1 MRHFLCSCWTHC
13 DQSHRPSVTAGS
25 LQRRKLAH
33 AWCRDARAD
42 ASTDTLWQWFRCSML
57 PAPAYKLP
65 PGHEGGGSSES
76 PCTFPCTPDMGHRL
90 IAWPRAQG
98 CSPVL
103 QSLGPRDAA
112 ASASARPLLP
122 APVASNPIR
131 EPNQPCVTS
140 GDLLLAKAVLLADS
154 GCAPPLLPEL
164 SVLLAAA
171 KAHAMPAA
179 QQGRCGL
186 AGPVTAASILLSGV
200 TNGGL
205 REDAR
210 EQGRVLG
217 GGVVSNLSAGWD
229 QQSVTREK
237 EMGLRSLHVNANRR
251 LHDCQLDPQIVRSL
265 ALIPGGEDMGA
276 LTSLS
281 SSRRSSVKT
290 ELACDADDGVCT
302 TTRLLLD
309 LRQGGPV
316 DNGVSGASPAR
327 RNTRSRKKYRSRFE
341 LEEEAALI
349 RFWFEKRFAYSIRSK
364 VLWRLAQNQVSPFSS
379 ICPAR
384 CITMP
389 RDTPAW
395 HLA

>member
-1 MRHFLCSCWTHC
+1 M
-13 DQSHRPSVTAGS
+13 
-25 LQRRKLAH
+25 
-33 AWCRDARAD
+33 
-42 ASTDTLWQWFRCSML
+42 
-57 PAPAYKLP
+57 
-65 PGHEGGGSSES
+65 
-76 PCTFPCTPDMGHRL
+76 
-90 IAWPRAQG
+90 
-98 CSPVL
+98 L
-103 QSLGPRDAA
+103 QSLGACNAA

-122 APVASNPIR
+122 APVASKPIR

-140 GDLLLAKAVLLADS
+140 DSDLLLAKALLLADS
-154 GCAPPLLPEL
+154 GCAPPLLPDF

-186 AGPVTAASILLSGV
+186 AGPVTAAGILLSGV

-210 EQGRVLG
+210 EQGRVWG
-217 GGVVSNLSAGWD
+217 RGAVSNLSARWD

-237 EMGLRSLHVNANRR
+237 EMGLRSLHFNANRR
-251 LHDCQLDPQIVRSL
+251 LHDCQLDSQIVRSLESLL

-290 ELACDADDGVCT
+290 EFACDADEGVCT
-302 TTRLLLD
+302 TSRLLLD

-364 VLWRLAQNQVSPFSS
+364 VLWRLAQKQVSPFSS
-379 ICPAR
+379 VCPAR
-384 CITMP
+384 CIVMP

>member
-1 MRHFLCSCWTHC
+1 M
-13 DQSHRPSVTAGS
+13 
-25 LQRRKLAH
+25 
-33 AWCRDARAD
+33 
-42 ASTDTLWQWFRCSML
+42 
-57 PAPAYKLP
+57 
-65 PGHEGGGSSES
+65 
-76 PCTFPCTPDMGHRL
+76 
-90 IAWPRAQG
+90 
-98 CSPVL
+98 
-103 QSLGPRDAA
+103 
-112 ASASARPLLP
+112 
-122 APVASNPIR
+122 
-131 EPNQPCVTS
+131 
-140 GDLLLAKAVLLADS
+140 
-154 GCAPPLLPEL
+154 
-164 SVLLAAA
+164 
-171 KAHAMPAA
+171 
-179 QQGRCGL
+179 
-186 AGPVTAASILLSGV
+186 
-200 TNGGL
+200 
-205 REDAR
+205 
-210 EQGRVLG
+210 
-217 GGVVSNLSAGWD
+217 SAGWD

-237 EMGLRSLHVNANRR
+237 EMGLRSLHVSANWR

-265 ALIPGGEDMGA
+265 ALIPGEEDMGA